1 MNLENI
7 VPQNYN
13 IRGVVEEDTAIVI
26 PPRYITRWN
35 RNYIKF
41 ILTIIGLIVSC
52 ISALVFIIYIFIK
65 LNK

>member
-1 MNLENI
+1 MNFENTVPQDYNINIRENI
-7 VPQNYN
+7 A
-13 IRGVVEEDTAIVI
+13 IAIVI
-26 PPRYITRWN
+26 PPRYTTRCN

-41 ILTIIGLIVSC
+41 ILTIIGLVVSC